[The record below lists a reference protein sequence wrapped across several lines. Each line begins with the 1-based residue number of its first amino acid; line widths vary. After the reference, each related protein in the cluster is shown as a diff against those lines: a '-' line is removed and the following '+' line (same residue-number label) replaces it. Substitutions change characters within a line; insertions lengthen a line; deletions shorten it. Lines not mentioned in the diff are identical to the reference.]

1 MLCMLRS
8 MLCMLLSG
16 GQGLNVVYA
25 AQRGTGTE
33 YSPKLPWI
41 GVALADLFVINRPV
55 SPGQLSHPTAL
66 RRYALEGQDRGRGA
80 CLCCAA
86 FLCRNVNVS
95 RSGHGHAGHHD
106 DRTVTVVVGD
116 NLTKKKT

>member
-1 MLCMLRS
+1 MLRS

-80 CLCCAA
+80 CLCWRG
-86 FLCRNVNVS
+86 LPLTKRQ
-95 RSGHGHAGHHD
+95 R
-106 DRTVTVVVGD
+106 VTVWSWSRGP
-116 NLTKKKT
+116 